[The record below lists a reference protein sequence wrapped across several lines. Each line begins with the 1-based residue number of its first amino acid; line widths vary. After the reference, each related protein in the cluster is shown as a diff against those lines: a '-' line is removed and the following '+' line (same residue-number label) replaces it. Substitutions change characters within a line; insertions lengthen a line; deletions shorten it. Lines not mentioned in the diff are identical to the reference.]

1 MRPQRQAGYSIVTVT
16 LPLGDVTSAQLRAL
30 ADLARVHGDGEVRTT
45 HDQNLVLRWVRDSD
59 VAAIYRGLA
68 AVGLARG
75 GAHTAA
81 DVTSCPGAETCRLA
95 VSHSRGLGRI
105 IADHLGSRPELVAAT
120 GDLDLKISGC
130 PNGCGQ
136 HHVAGIGFQGSVR
149 QVGGRP
155 LPQYFVSVGGGLD
168 ESGARFGR
176 LVAKVPARRVASAVE
191 RLLDHA
197 ARERRDGETTRAFL
211 QRADVEELRSLLA
224 DLEAFDPAQAGEEDY
239 VDPGE
244 EESAVTPGAA

>member
-1 MRPQRQAGYSIVTVT
+1 M
-16 LPLGDVTSAQLRAL
+16 D
-30 ADLARVHGDGEVRTT
+30 
-45 HDQNLVLRWVRDSD
+45 
-59 VAAIYRGLA
+59 
-68 AVGLARG
+68 G

-105 IADHLGSRPELVAAT
+105 VADRLESRPELVAAT
-120 GDLDLKISGC
+120 GELDLKISGC

-149 QVGGRP
+149 QVDGRP

-176 LVAKVPARRVASAVE
+176 LVAKVPARRVAEAVE

-197 ARERRDGETTRAFL
+197 VRERQEGETTRAFL
-211 QRADVEELRSLLA
+211 QRSDLGELRSLLA
-224 DLEAFDPAQAGEEDY
+224 DLEAFDPAQAVEEDY

-244 EESAVTPGAA
+244 EERAVTRGEA